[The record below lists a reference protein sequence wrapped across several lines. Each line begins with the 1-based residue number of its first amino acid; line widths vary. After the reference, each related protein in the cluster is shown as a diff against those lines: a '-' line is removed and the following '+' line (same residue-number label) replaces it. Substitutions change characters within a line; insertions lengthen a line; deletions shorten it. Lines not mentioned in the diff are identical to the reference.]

1 MNVNTAENILQNKID
16 TNRYKIN
23 RVAETNNYFVF
34 EVVGVND
41 GDTST
46 RVLSPAYGV
55 NKNNGFVVPFNPIQ
69 FASEMKSIKRI
80 R

>member
-23 RVAETNNYFVF
+23 RVSETNNYFVF

-41 GDTST
+41 GDTNT
-46 RVLSPAYGV
+46 RLLIPAYGV

-69 FASEMKSIKRI
+69 FVSEMKSIKRI

>member
-23 RVAETNNYFVF
+23 RVSETNNYFVF
-34 EVVGVND
+34 EVLVVND
-41 GDTST
+41 GNTNT
-46 RVLSPAYGV
+46 RLLIPAYGV
-55 NKNNGFVVPFNPIQ
+55 NKNNGFVVLFNPIQ